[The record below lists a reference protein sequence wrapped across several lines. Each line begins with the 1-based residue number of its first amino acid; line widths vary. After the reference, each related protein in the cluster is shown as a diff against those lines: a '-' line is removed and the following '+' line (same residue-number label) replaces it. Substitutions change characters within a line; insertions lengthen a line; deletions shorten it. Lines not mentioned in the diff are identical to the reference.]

1 MKGKIIAVINRKG
14 GVGKTTTTL
23 NFGYN
28 LARKGY
34 RILLVDCDSQ
44 RNLTKA
50 LGLSDPDSS
59 KKTICELMMAYI
71 DDDAEEISAADCI
84 LHSEAGV
91 DYIPCKEAL
100 STVETRMIQAIG
112 REQILSSILCEIKDE
127 YDYILID
134 CSAALGQLIIN
145 SLVACDEVLLV
156 SFPEPDSQEGL
167 QLAMNFI
174 HTVERVTR
182 RQIHVAGILLCRVPV
197 RGRTAVKI
205 TQKIKES
212 FGDKTAV
219 FASEIPNRVAVVD
232 ASDRHQV
239 IEKAAPGSPAAKAY
253 ENFCDEYLRRCAE
266 WA

>member
-1 MKGKIIAVINRKG
+1 MKGKIIAVLNRKG

-28 LARKGY
+28 LARKGH
-34 RILLVDCDSQ
+34 RVLLVDCDSQ

-50 LGLSDPDSS
+50 LGLLDPDSS

-71 DDDAEEISAADCI
+71 DDDAEVLTVAECI

-112 REQILSSILCEIKDE
+112 REQILASILCEIKNE

-174 HTVERVTR
+174 RTVERVTHR
-182 RQIHVAGILLCRVPV
+182 KIPIAGILLCRVPV

-205 TQKIKES
+205 TKKIKES
-212 FGDKTAV
+212 FGEKTTV
-219 FASEIPNRVAVVD
+219 FNSEIPNRVAVVD
-232 ASDRHQV
+232 ASDKHRV
-239 IEKAAPGSPAAKAY
+239 IEETAPGSPAAKAY
-253 ENFCDEYLRRCAE
+253 EAFCNEYLRRYAE
-266 WA
+266 